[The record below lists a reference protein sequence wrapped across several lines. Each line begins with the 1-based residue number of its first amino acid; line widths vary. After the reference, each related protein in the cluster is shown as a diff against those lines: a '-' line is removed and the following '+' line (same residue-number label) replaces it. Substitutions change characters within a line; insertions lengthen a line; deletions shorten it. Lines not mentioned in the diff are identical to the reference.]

1 LWAAEYGL
9 ASLLIAAG
17 LAVPVILFQ
26 FARHRMMAAT
36 ALIAATAMG
45 RFFLEISGLK
55 VYLEYLAVGALAL
68 VVPFWLK
75 RSSLRPTWIVAD
87 FLLLV
92 YLGCNL
98 LSSTLASTDP
108 TQTLRWAMQQFIV
121 VAPYFLL
128 RLVAVDRAAFRK
140 LFNVLLAVGTLEAA
154 YTVACFFSSI
164 LFDTKVGMEQE
175 QYGAIAAPYGTQ
187 REPNIVGSYTAAC
200 LIMLLVIYFVKPSK
214 KMLAAIA
221 ITAAAVMVSLSRAAV
236 AAALIA
242 LIVTFIYG
250 MRSEQVRKRTVLKA
264 GLAVLGAWLAVAP
277 AIVSIYQERLKTVS
291 AADVAED
298 DTIGGRLLI
307 NALAL
312 QDILENPFLGTGT
325 ASFQLTEGAQQFADD
340 AGAMWIGNTE
350 LRIMHDTG
358 SLGLAVFISFLF
370 FLLMGSVTALKRQ
383 AHPEL
388 LALLLS
394 GIVYSI
400 AFQATEGTLMAF
412 AWVHF
417 GMIGCALALF
427 RRSLTMNAPEKK
439 NSR

>member
-1 LWAAEYGL
+1 M

-17 LAVPVILFQ
+17 LAVPVIVFQ

-140 LFNVLLAVGTLEAA
+140 LFNILLAVGTLEAA

-164 LFDTKVGMEQE
+164 LFGTKVGMEQE

-200 LIMLLVIYFVKPSK
+200 LIMLLVIYFAKPSK

-370 FLLMGSVTALKRQ
+370 FLLMGSVIALKRQ

-427 RRSLTMNAPEKK
+427 RRSLTVNAPEKK
-439 NSR
+439 TSR